1 MIQWLSVWYCTFCF
15 LVWNARCSA
24 SDGKRNWHFNA
35 MVLLVRLVR
44 PWASWSPI
52 NGAVEEPFKLY
63 TYDLNDLALEDLC
76 GFFLLDALSCSKAT
90 ELVPSCA
97 FFFGISTTQPGAI
110 MSYLFRWKGTSLL
123 KLSKE
128 PSNAPWTFL
137 ETPAGWT
144 GTTSSSG
151 ARRWV
156 ELILTYHIRAIRHG
170 SLTALQL

>member
-35 MVLLVRLVR
+35 MVLLVR
-44 PWASWSPI
+44 PWVSWSPI

-90 ELVPSCA
+90 ELVPSSA
-97 FFFGISTTQPGAI
+97 FFFFWISTTQPGAI

-128 PSNAPWTFL
+128 PSNAPWPFL

-156 ELILTYHIRAIRHG
+156 EWILTYHIRAIRHG